1 MAPIG
6 VPVTRPSRIL
16 LATDLTSRCDR
27 ALDRAVQLAREWD
40 AQLHVL
46 HAIESQPPAAPL
58 GVDPETYAR
67 AHPDPEPA
75 VRRALMRLAGDASAC
90 FHVETAAA
98 AEAILAV
105 VVREACDL
113 IVLGES
119 RDQLLGPV
127 ESTLEQV
134 VRRAPV
140 STLAVRA
147 RPRGE
152 YRRLV
157 VGTDFTDEA
166 WQALAWSAECFP
178 GADIRLVHASWM
190 PYAGWLERTTA
201 VADDAAQKLAQLRAQ
216 LDESGLAAR
225 TPPIQVRVEA
235 GQPASVLR
243 RCAEDIEADLLVLGA
258 HERGML
264 FDAVL
269 GSTRSILR
277 GMPGDV
283 LVMRAVRN
291 RA

>member
-1 MAPIG
+1 MVPIA
-6 VPVTRPSRIL
+6 VPATRPSRIL

-27 ALDRAVQLAREWD
+27 AFDRAVQLARQWD

-46 HAIESQPPAAPL
+46 HAIESQPPAPPV
-58 GVDPETYAR
+58 GVDPQSYAR

-75 VRRALMRLAGDASAC
+75 VRKALLRLAHGMPAC
-90 FHVETAAA
+90 IHVETGVA

-105 VVREACDL
+105 TVREACDL

-119 RDQLLGPV
+119 RDQLVGPM

-134 VRRAPV
+134 VRKAPV
-140 STLAVRA
+140 STLVVRS

-166 WQALAWSAECFP
+166 WQALAWSVACFP
-178 GADIRLVHASWM
+178 GALIWWVHASWL
-190 PYAGWLERTTA
+190 PYAAWLDRTTA
-201 VADDAAQKLAQLRAQ
+201 VADDAPRKHARLRAR
-216 LDESGLAAR
+216 LDESGFADR
-225 TPPIQVRVEA
+225 MPPIQVHVEA

-243 RCAEDIEADLLVLGA
+243 RCAEDIEADLMVLGA

-264 FDAVL
+264 FDAVV

-277 GMPGDV
+277 GTPGDV
-283 LVMRAVRN
+283 LVVRALRD